1 MKRTYKVAGGFLAF
15 LSALPTVVSAQSV
28 GIGIGIGGG
37 SGNPSSV
44 PEIDASTGAMALAA
58 LGAALLLTWE
68 INRRRK
74 SA

>member
-1 MKRTYKVAGGFLAF
+1 MKNMYKKTVGTLT
-15 LSALPTVVSAQSV
+15 LLIALPNIASAQA
-28 GIGIGIGGG
+28 INIGIGGG
-37 SGNPSSV
+37 GRLSSV

-68 INRRRK
+68 INRRRN